1 MKYIKEYKLY
11 EAGEWNRNIDWQYV
25 KDNPDDGSEEVSYI
39 KELDRKLQDV
49 IEQLDNKSIFDII
62 DIRSFDMYS
71 GPYAIVKIFN
81 KRYKIWLDEVY
92 GGLVIELFPIES
104 NQDTDRIPG
113 FSGYEYEIAEMLNE
127 LNKLNGDIELYKNIK
142 KYNI

>member
-11 EAGEWNRNIDWQYV
+11 EAGEWNRSIDWQYV
-25 KDNPDDGSEEVSYI
+25 KDNPDDDSEEVIYI

-62 DIRSFDMYS
+62 DIIGFDMYS
-71 GPYAIVKIFN
+71 GPYALVNIFN

-92 GGLVIELFPIES
+92 GVLFIELFPIDT
-104 NQDTDRIPG
+104 NQDTDRMPG
-113 FSGYEYEIAEMLNE
+113 FYGFEDEIADMLND
-127 LNKLNGDIELYKNIK
+127 LNKVNGDIELYKSTK
-142 KYNI
+142 KYNL

>member
-11 EAGEWNRNIDWQYV
+11 EAGEWNRSIDWQYV
-25 KDNPDDGSEEVSYI
+25 KDNPDDDSEEVIYI

-62 DIRSFDMYS
+62 DIIGFDMYS
-71 GPYAIVKIFN
+71 GPYALVNIFN

-92 GGLVIELFPIES
+92 GVLFIELFPIDT
-104 NQDTDRIPG
+104 NQDTDRMPG
-113 FSGYEYEIAEMLNE
+113 FSGFEDEIADMLND
-127 LNKLNGDIELYKNIK
+127 LNKVNGDIELYKSTK
-142 KYNI
+142 KYNL